1 MVLIR
6 IFQVLNLLL
15 QALEVYSA
23 PLDLLI
29 EVLNRLFELL
39 DVVGTRFSW
48 PLESGEI
55 NLLRHRLS
63 SFWLENRKLL
73 LLHGVVL
80 GYLARYLLH
89 LIPEP
94 LILVFELLD
103 QLLHVAVL
111 KDDVADLAI
120 VGNHIKVLKALSH
133 GLIILRDLHQ
143 HLLEF

>member
-6 IFQVLNLLL
+6 ILKVLNLLL
-15 QALEVYSA
+15 QALEVYPA

-39 DVVGTRFSW
+39 DVVCTRFSW
-48 PLESGEI
+48 PLESGEVD
-55 NLLRHRLS
+55 LLGHGLS

-80 GYLARYLLH
+80 GDLASYLLH

-103 QLLHVAVL
+103 QLLHAAVL
-111 KDDVADLAI
+111 KDDVAYLAI
-120 VGNHIKVLKALSH
+120 LGNHIKVLKALSH
-133 GLIILRDLHQ
+133 CLIILRDLHK